1 MQVGI
6 KKRICALVTLSV
18 MIASVFVCSLAL
30 GVSEWSDGLFYKAIE
45 KSSGMSDGH
54 AGNTSL
60 GALQLPGHR
69 IVEDCQQ
76 ETFLKGQHF
85 NLKCMAML
93 IVILAIYSC
102 LWFDSYLKV
111 RIFRK
116 VKFRLLI

>member
-1 MQVGI
+1 MQVDI

-18 MIASVFVCSLAL
+18 MIASVFVSSLSL
-30 GVSEWSDGLFYKAIE
+30 GVSERTGGVFYKAFG
-45 KSSGMSDGH
+45 KSSAMSDGH

-69 IVEDCQQ
+69 IIEDYRQ
-76 ETFLKGQHF
+76 EMFLKGQHF
-85 NLKCMAML
+85 NLKCITIL
-93 IVILAIYSC
+93 VVILAIYSC
-102 LWFDSYLKV
+102 LWLNSYLKV